1 LMLPPGSV
9 VVVTLRAGAEMAMLR
24 AAFAVL
30 VGDSLS
36 VAVTVKFV
44 VPVKVPLGV
53 PEITPVAAFKVNP
66 AGRLPTVTAQL

>member
-1 LMLPPGSV
+1 MLPPGSV
-9 VVVTLRAGAEMAMLR
+9 VVVTLRAGAEMVMLR

-30 VGDSLS
+30 MGDSLS